1 MGLAH
6 SGGDHHRRP
15 DCWMA
20 DRMTDLAGVTLSVL
34 KEAAQDAQVRAE
46 IWRAQLEPM
55 PTPVI
60 RAEVNRRT
68 AAESPKHK
76 SLRACVGCGA
86 MLGARERRLP
96 CPKCG
101 ARNPRK

>member
-1 MGLAH
+1 MSPHEHDIANE
-6 SGGDHHRRP
+6 D
-15 DCWMA
+15 
-20 DRMTDLAGVTLSVL
+20 T
-34 KEAAQDAQVRAE
+34 
-46 IWRAQLEPM
+46 WRAQLTLM

-68 AAESPKHK
+68 AAESPKRK

-96 CPKCG
+96 CPKCK
-101 ARNPRK
+101 ARNPRKITQK